1 MRRFNKKPNVTHFD
15 NPVDDSDR
23 AQTFYEKVF
32 GWNTVSFL

>member
-1 MRRFNKKPNVTHFD
+1 MGIKRFLIPNND
-15 NPVDDSDR
+15 EDR